1 MLLTDFRRGKRSL
14 DLLRLE
20 GCMHNGP
27 VISGGYDPV
36 RGEPITALVDELAA
50 KASIVGCGS
59 GLAPVQ
65 KLH

>member
-1 MLLTDFRRGKRSL
+1 
-14 DLLRLE
+14 
-20 GCMHNGP
+20 MHSGP
-27 VISGGYDPV
+27 VISGGYDPF